1 MDFASN
7 RIKQN
12 LDWLPLLLVMVI
24 AFYVDVCGG
33 RGQRRKRQFITM
45 KWYRGNVIY
54 EVYFWQQFFLSEYG
68 RMLQPNNRMP
78 YRPRWLLLN
87 VEFTKTSIW
96 LFPLPRDGHLECW
109 YLVLSAITTDTGFIT
124 QINWSD
130 LVNDCLEHHSPK
142 IKYLRSKSYLI
153 MLRNIWLLLLFFEW
167 FFLLWITRLW
177 NAPEKLHE
185 SSNYCLIWL

>member
-1 MDFASN
+1 
-7 RIKQN
+7 
-12 LDWLPLLLVMVI
+12 
-24 AFYVDVCGG
+24 
-33 RGQRRKRQFITM
+33 M
-45 KWYRGNVIY
+45 KCTFDNS
-54 EVYFWQQFFLSEYG
+54 FFLSEYG
-68 RMLQPNNRMP
+68 WILQPNKRMP

-96 LFPLPRDGHLECW
+96 LFPLPRDRHLECW
-109 YLVLSAITTDTGFIT
+109 YLVLSAITTDIGFIT

-153 MLRNIWLLLLFFEW
+153 MLRNICFVFWVFF
-167 FFLLWITRLW
+167 FSLWITRLW
-177 NAPEKLHE
+177 NAPEILHE